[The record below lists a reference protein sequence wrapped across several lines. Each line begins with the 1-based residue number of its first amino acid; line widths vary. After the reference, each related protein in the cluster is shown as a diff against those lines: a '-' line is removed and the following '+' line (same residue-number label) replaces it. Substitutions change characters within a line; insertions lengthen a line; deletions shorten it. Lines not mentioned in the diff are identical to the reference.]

1 MKKLV
6 SVLFALLLVGS
17 FAFADVAIGG
27 WGRFI
32 YSPAASVDGDDNFSF
47 SGPSWA
53 DGSRVGFN
61 VVGTSDNAGF
71 KLNVDSNGNAI
82 VTGDNAKIWVK
93 INDMFT
99 IQGGKIQGDVLRGK
113 IDDSGTLNALPGTVA
128 QGATGKD
135 AIFQRFYPKLGILLD
150 ITPAEGFYL
159 GAALDTSTNYWAS
172 DVMDQA
178 TELTEDTLKKIQVGA
193 GYVIADI
200 GHFRAQ
206 YVGNVDDAAKYINV
220 AFAYTAMEG
229 LLVDAGAKVQLESD
243 TAQHTVAVSAT
254 YNKDA
259 LSALVRTQ
267 VGIGDDGTDDT
278 LSYSASTDIAYTVA
292 DPLAIGAEV
301 TYSGRDGDYGMSIFP
316 YGKMGYGNGYAKTGF
331 VYSVFDNATA
341 DYSSWAIPI
350 TLEYWF

>member
-6 SVLFALLLVGS
+6 SELFALLLVGS
-17 FAFADVAIGG
+17 FAFADVAVGG

-32 YSPAASVDGDDNFSF
+32 FAPAASVDGGDNFVF

-53 DGSRVGFN
+53 SGSRVGFN

-71 KLNVDSNGNAI
+71 KVNADSNGNTL
-82 VTGDNAKIWVK
+82 VTGDNAKIWIK
-93 INDMFT
+93 INDMIT
-99 IQGGKIQGDVLRGK
+99 VQGGKVQGDVLRGK
-113 IDDSGTLNALPGTVA
+113 IDDSGTLNALPGEVA

-135 AIFQRFYPKLGILLD
+135 AIFQRFYPKLGLLLD

-159 GAALDTSTNYWAS
+159 GAALDSNGVPSDTN
-172 DVMDQA
+172 DPI
-178 TELTEDTLKKIQVGA
+178 LTEDAMKKIQVGA
-193 GYVIADI
+193 GYVIADV

-229 LLVDAGAKVQLESD
+229 LLVDAGAKIQLESD

-259 LSALVRTQ
+259 LSALVRTV

-278 LSYSASTDIAYTVA
+278 LSIAASTDIAYTVA

-316 YGKMGYGNGYAKTGF
+316 YGKMGYGNGYVKTGF
-331 VYSVFDNATA
+331 VYSIFDNATA
-341 DYSSWAIPI
+341 DYSAWALPI